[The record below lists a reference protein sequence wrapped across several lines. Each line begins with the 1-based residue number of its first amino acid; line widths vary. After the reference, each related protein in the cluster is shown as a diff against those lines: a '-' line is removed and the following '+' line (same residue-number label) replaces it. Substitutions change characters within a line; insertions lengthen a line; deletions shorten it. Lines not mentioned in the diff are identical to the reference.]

1 MRTGASFQTGRR
13 AAPPGLA
20 GRVRVPGRAA
30 AVGLLV
36 GGLARR
42 VGVGAR
48 RLRPVRGVVVLHAFG
63 VRLRVAALPGA
74 LLARVV
80 GVVGAAALVGSHA
93 RVVPSRP
100 QLTPTVLERERRG
113 TNDG

>member
-20 GRVRVPGRAA
+20 GGVRVPGRAA

-36 GGLARR
+36 GRLARR
-42 VGVGAR
+42 VGVGAG
-48 RLRPVRGVVVLHAFG
+48 RLRTAGGVVVLHPLG
-63 VRLRVAALPGA
+63 VRLRVAALSGA
-74 LLARVV
+74 LLARVL

-93 RVVPSRP
+93 PVVPSRP
-100 QLTPTVLERERRG
+100 QLTPTSVEGRMMVG
-113 TNDG
+113 